1 MYKFKSLLFL
11 FILITGSCLNAAG
24 LLMPVNKNYPKDFL
38 RLRSMDVSVKITGTI
53 AETIVYQEFQ
63 NEWTDSTD
71 AVYSFPLPADARATK
86 IYYWYNNQKYKA
98 LLKVQEQAQN
108 PGTGEGGVA
117 ALVNKYI
124 GKNGIKIF
132 LKGIRAGEIQK
143 VELHYFSLCDYYK
156 GKIDYTFP
164 LNTEDFIG
172 YPLDNLRFTFNVS
185 SSSTITGYD
194 IPGYAGY
201 TTTNSTSNTI
211 NVVLNKPKFY
221 INRDLSFY
229 YKTDIQKLGVDFYS
243 TKSDTS
249 EGHFALFVRPQNQA
263 PADSVLKKTVVFL
276 ISKSSAMRGVYLD
289 ASVSAVQKC
298 LTLLS
303 ADDKFN
309 IVAYDYNVQ
318 KLADA
323 PLPAT
328 PENIQKAQQYLTTIS
343 TGSGDDLRNTLLE
356 AIAQMKDA
364 ASNNSILIFSAS
376 GSNLDP
382 RLIQSKNSNKTGIFP
397 VIMGTVENSARLDM
411 TADLNYGFVTHIN
424 DKDTLSSKI
433 LRIINQVRQPIL
445 KNLALEFGKSDISQ
459 MVPSSIHSV
468 YAGSNLFIGGKYKSS
483 GRSPFSIAG
492 YSVNGVTA
500 YDFSL
505 DFSDKENS
513 ANSFAET
520 IWAKEMID
528 ALERQIEVYGE
539 TSALKQQLID
549 LSLKYNIR
557 CRYTA
562 YVADYK
568 EIETGIETDKTIF
581 LPNSFIAGNYP
592 NPFNPSTRIRVYLDN
607 LSVSRLK
614 YLKVYDILGK
624 LICIIDISNFSEGWH
639 EVIFDGRDMYGNTLP
654 SGVYFVRLE
663 IDGKSSG
670 TYKINLIK

>member
-124 GKNGIKIF
+124 GKNGVKIF

-172 YPLDNLRFTFNVS
+172 YPLDNVRFTFNVS

-201 TTTNSTSNTI
+201 TTSNSSSNTI

-276 ISKSSAMRGVYLD
+276 ISKNSVMRGVYLD

-328 PENIQKAQQYLTTIS
+328 PENIQKAQQYLTTIN

-424 DKDTLSSKI
+424 EKDTLSSKI

-445 KNLALEFGKSDISQ
+445 KNLALEFGKSDIFQ
-459 MVPSSIHSV
+459 LVPSSIHSV

-520 IWAKEMID
+520 IWAKEIID

-539 TSALKQQLID
+539 TSTLKQQLID

-670 TYKINLIK
+670 AYKINLIK